1 MPAALIQQL
10 IQPLERRLS
19 LTLLSILQGW
29 KVIIRSGQRQAFS
42 TAMFY
47 WQASLTRA
55 ALSVGSAP
63 IYAASVR
70 LHANNALQIT
80 AIQTQP
86 LNEQFDVTGELSL
99 VQWHTSPHL
108 QYPAL
113 YPGKLQPPL
122 VIAKLLS

>member
-1 MPAALIQQL
+1 MPAALIPQL
-10 IQPLERRLS
+10 IQPLERSLS
-19 LTLLSILQGW
+19 LTLLSILEGW

-47 WQASLTRA
+47 WLVSLPRA
-55 ALSVGSAP
+55 ALSAGSAL

-86 LNEQFDVTGELSL
+86 LNEQFDVRGELGL
-99 VQWHTSPHL
+99 VQWHASPHL
-108 QYPAL
+108 RYPAL
-113 YPGKLQPPL
+113 YPGKSQPPL